1 MLTERQEQVMRSVL
15 DHEGAK
21 RTHVVVSLSG
31 AHAYGFPSPDSDL
44 DLKAVHLDATRA
56 LLGLKPANTTA
67 DRLEVIDGVEIDY
80 TSNELGH
87 VLAGILGGNG
97 NYLERVLGQLQP
109 VKSAWLA
116 PLQRLVQANLSQ
128 RLHRHYR
135 GFATSQL
142 AEWQKSGFGSA
153 KKLLYVLRTTLTG
166 AHALKTG
173 EVHTDV
179 TALLGL
185 YGFEAAVELVEQK
198 KRGELAALPAEMAER
213 WRERV
218 TRAFTLLDE
227 ALATSTLPAEPRAEE
242 ALEAWLVE
250 VRLAAV

>member
-1 MLTERQEQVMRSVL
+1 MLTEQQERVMKGVL
-15 DHEGAK
+15 DHESAK

-44 DLKAVHLDATRA
+44 DLKAIHLDATRS
-56 LLGLKPANTTA
+56 LLGFKPANTTA

-97 NYLERVLGQLQP
+97 NYIERVLGHLQP
-109 VKSAWLA
+109 VRKPLLE
-116 PLQRLVQANLSQ
+116 PLQRLVNANLSQ

-135 GFATSQL
+135 GFATAQL
-142 AEWQKSGFGSA
+142 GEWEKSGFASA
-153 KKLLYVLRTTLTG
+153 KKLLYVLRTALTG
-166 AHALKTG
+166 THALKTG
-173 EVHTDV
+173 EVQTDV

-185 YGFEAAVELVEQK
+185 YGFEAALELVEQK
-198 KRGELAALPAEMAER
+198 KRGELAALPAEMSER
-213 WRERV
+213 WREK
-218 TRAFTLLDE
+218 TARAFTLLDD
-227 ALATSTLPAEPRAEE
+227 ALATSALPPEPRAE
-242 ALEAWLVE
+242 AQLEAWLVE